1 MSSLSRKSRNYKERR
16 RILTFGHFALPLAAL
31 VALGLLFVGIKL
43 FFLTPSQRTS
53 TETASYDVAT
63 TKTVSLEEEIVP
75 VEAEEKQ
82 TPPPPAT
89 PSVKPETKQKVQL
102 AGPVDHQ
109 AKTSS
114 KPQAAAENRSVAK
127 RNTAASTTKKR
138 TETAVS
144 SKGSTSAPEKGT
156 KKPVAQSQG
165 SSSWAVQ
172 IGAFV
177 NQEGAV
183 RLVEQARKDG
193 YSATV
198 ARGELSGKE
207 YHRVRVAAGSTRES
221 AEKLAAE
228 LEKKGY
234 PVSLVPIR

>member
-63 TKTVSLEEEIVP
+63 TKMVSLEEEIVP

-114 KPQAAAENRSVAK
+114 KPQAAENRSVAK

-156 KKPVAQSQG
+156 KKSVAQSQG